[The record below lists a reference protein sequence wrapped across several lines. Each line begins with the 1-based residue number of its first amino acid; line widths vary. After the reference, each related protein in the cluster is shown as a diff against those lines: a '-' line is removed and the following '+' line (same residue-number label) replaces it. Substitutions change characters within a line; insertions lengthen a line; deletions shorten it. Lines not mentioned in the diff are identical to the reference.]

1 MLYIIEK
8 VNHEYFKF
16 LVFYICS
23 KKNKYFHLEKSKD
36 ISYYFHLLFIIEF
49 LKLKI
54 IFFFCFCSFFL
65 FIVTLY
71 NEL

>member
-23 KKNKYFHLEKSKD
+23 RRNKYFHLEKSKD

-54 IFFFCFCSFFL
+54 IFFFALVHSFFL
-65 FIVTLY
+65 L
-71 NEL
+71 